1 VLTISACARS
11 AKPAKVALLA
21 TMSKLL
27 TAVDS
32 VARHRQPFTLA
43 RIFPPVV
50 GGAVTLALAS
60 RKLYASISETFLAG
74 AHGI

>member
-1 VLTISACARS
+1 MRAYYQRLRAVG
-11 AKPAKVALLA
+11 KPAKVALLA

-50 GGAVTLALAS
+50 GGAVTPGVS
-60 RKLYASISETFLAG
+60 QSQTVCTSQ
-74 AHGI
+74 